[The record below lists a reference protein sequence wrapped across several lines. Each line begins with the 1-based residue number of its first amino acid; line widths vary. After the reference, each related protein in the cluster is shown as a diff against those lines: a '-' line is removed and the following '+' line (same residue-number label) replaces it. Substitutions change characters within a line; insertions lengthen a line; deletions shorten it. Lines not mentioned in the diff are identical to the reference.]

1 VAEAWPFT
9 PLDQVMTDTSAGIA
23 RIISPVLC
31 VCVLV
36 PLTVTAQDSP
46 PTGYNARPVH
56 AAKAASAYQLNLK
69 KYAGVKH
76 VLVLPGLTANRKEQR
91 VDVFAEA
98 TGIETG
104 MIVEFL
110 LIDAAS
116 SKGYEALIWSHARP
130 SDIHRALEFIGMQPG
145 KPFHPG
151 RLRFWAKGERVLPGI
166 GATGNNDRIPLES
179 LIVDQTVNRSLPVTG
194 FVFAGSMMVHK
205 SEIPDEKAYA
215 ADVMDPRS
223 VASIYNDTTAVLDV
237 PRRAL
242 QNHVYG
248 RQRVSPTYQFK
259 KNERLTVTLEPEY
272 KSGRKRVADISLS
285 VTPAAKGKT
294 NLSVEFTLTD
304 ASGRSILKR
313 QTLAEVLVVFGAM
326 KRDGRDPFVS
336 VHFSAE
342 LKLGV
347 VRHVCRVL
355 QAIDTERGIR
365 VEPPARQQ
373 LYYEAFLPD
382 AQLLDRDKR
391 ITDPWEVHLRRN
403 GNDQIVAR
411 VIRHKSQFV
420 DGRREASVISQDTLF
435 ALDLRRHL
443 DAEASLRKSAG
454 QRPGPRVLIV
464 FGKSDMDYRE
474 LVNFLTPAMATHN
487 VIHVFLDAKAETRK

>member
-1 VAEAWPFT
+1 
-9 PLDQVMTDTSAGIA
+9 
-23 RIISPVLC
+23 
-31 VCVLV
+31 
-36 PLTVTAQDSP
+36 
-46 PTGYNARPVH
+46 
-56 AAKAASAYQLNLK
+56 
-69 KYAGVKH
+69 
-76 VLVLPGLTANRKEQR
+76 
-91 VDVFAEA
+91 
-98 TGIETG
+98 
-104 MIVEFL
+104 
-110 LIDAAS
+110 
-116 SKGYEALIWSHARP
+116 
-130 SDIHRALEFIGMQPG
+130 
-145 KPFHPG
+145 
-151 RLRFWAKGERVLPGI
+151 
-166 GATGNNDRIPLES
+166 
-179 LIVDQTVNRSLPVTG
+179 
-194 FVFAGSMMVHK
+194 
-205 SEIPDEKAYA
+205 
-215 ADVMDPRS
+215 
-223 VASIYNDTTAVLDV
+223 
-237 PRRAL
+237 
-242 QNHVYG
+242 
-248 RQRVSPTYQFK
+248 
-259 KNERLTVTLEPEY
+259 
-272 KSGRKRVADISLS
+272 